1 MIPYP
6 LYLTIDN
13 RDSLWS
19 SLSVFFNHS
28 FLNQHF
34 RWKSYQ
40 VFFYNVKIVSRL
52 KTQQKSI
59 QYFHCIAF
67 RQSLVD
73 VGGVWNIVDRQ
84 RPLQTFNIQWENVI
98 ITSLYSV
105 LMFLS
110 VTGNTIALYV
120 LTLGRYILQGVPY
133 YWAHFLF
140 AIFSASGAHTEELFI
155 VIG

>member
-1 MIPYP
+1 MSAGWRH
-6 LYLTIDN
+6 N
-13 RDSLWS
+13 RSL
-19 SLSVFFNHS
+19 FN
-28 FLNQHF
+28 
-34 RWKSYQ
+34 
-40 VFFYNVKIVSRL
+40 I
-52 KTQQKSI
+52 SI
-59 QYFHCIAF
+59 AVQLEESAPF

-120 LTLGRYILQGVPY
+120 LTLGRYIQSLWVNLWNFPLQQEV
-133 YWAHFLF
+133 HFSSLLLLGRPGHLTIWF
-140 AIFSASGAHTEELFI
+140 IFSESEPQNKNSCP
-155 VIG
+155 